1 MGDLMSDAFTVYVRN
16 EESVLLMQRAD
27 GVADFPGAWDG
38 IYGIG
43 DPEDLDAVVARIT
56 EVTGIEAENL
66 QFVRSGDARGL
77 AFGNRLNDI
86 TPLLFVS
93 SVTEVDVRG
102 LYKSFEWVDPGNIGT
117 KEYST
122 PQLSDMYGDVASYLY
137 ILKTSIGQEQNV
149 AREIQARLSGTG
161 SLREIQDEIY
171 GVLSPHFMRG
181 YIFVEASA
189 LHHVEKLIGR
199 VGVSTTPMKNCRKVL
214 DGESPL
220 GDVLPYLEPKA
231 ATTGIEEGSI
241 VEIHGG
247 AFRGQAARVTRV
259 TESKEEVT
267 VELFEAAVP
276 VALTV
281 RADQVRVT
289 QRVE

>member
-1 MGDLMSDAFTVYVRN
+1 MSDAFTVYVRN
-16 EESVLLMQRAD
+16 GERVLLMQRAD

-38 IYGIG
+38 IYGVG
-43 DPEDLDAVVARIT
+43 DPEDLDAVTARIT
-56 EVTGIEAENL
+56 EVTGIDAENL
-66 QFVRSGDARGL
+66 EYVRS
-77 AFGNRLNDI
+77 
-86 TPLLFVS
+86 
-93 SVTEVDVRG
+93 
-102 LYKSFEWVDPGNIGT
+102 LYKGFEWVDPGEIQN
-117 KEYST
+117 KKYAT
-122 PQLSDMYGDVASYLY
+122 PQLREMYGDVASYLY

-161 SLREIQDEIY
+161 SLRDIQHEVF

-214 DGESPL
+214 GGESPL

-231 ATTGIEEGSI
+231 ATAGIEEGCI

>member
-1 MGDLMSDAFTVYVRN
+1 MSDAFTVYVRN

-43 DPEDLDAVVARIT
+43 DPGDIDAVVARIT
-56 EVTGIEAENL
+56 EVTGIEGENL

-77 AFGNRLNDI
+77 AFGNRLNDV
-86 TPLLFVS
+86 TPMLFVS
-93 SVTEVDVRG
+93 SVKEVDARG
-102 LYKSFEWVDPGNIGT
+102 LYKSFEWIDPGTIGT

-149 AREIQARLSGTG
+149 AKEIQARLSGTG
-161 SLREIQDEIY
+161 SLRDIQDEIF

-231 ATTGIEEGSI
+231 ATSGIEEGSI

>member
-1 MGDLMSDAFTVYVRN
+1 MSDVFTVYIRN
-16 EESVLLMQRAD
+16 GESVLLMQRGD
-27 GVADFPGAWDG
+27 GAPDFPGAWDG

-43 DPEDLDAVVARIT
+43 DPEDIDAVVARIT
-56 EVTGIEAENL
+56 EVTGIEADNL
-66 QFVRSGDARGL
+66 QFVRSGGARGL
-77 AFGNRLNDI
+77 AYENRLNEV

-93 SVTEVDVRG
+93 SVEEVDARG
-102 LYKSFEWVDPGNIGT
+102 LYKGHEWVDPGTIQER
-117 KEYST
+117 EYST
-122 PQLSDMYGDVASYLY
+122 PQLRDMYGDVSSYLY

-149 AREIQARLSGTG
+149 AREIQARLSGSG
-161 SLREIQDEIY
+161 SLKEIQGEVF

-214 DGESPL
+214 GGESPL

-231 ATTGIEEGSI
+231 ATAGIEEGSI

>member
-1 MGDLMSDAFTVYVRN
+1 MSDAFTVYIRN
-16 EESVLLMQRAD
+16 GERVLLMQRAD

-43 DPEDLDAVVARIT
+43 DPENLDTVVARIT
-56 EVTGIEAENL
+56 EVTGIEADNL
-66 QFVRSGDARGL
+66 QYVRSGGARGLAYENRLNEVTPLLFISSVEEVDARGL
-77 AFGNRLNDI
+77 
-86 TPLLFVS
+86 
-93 SVTEVDVRG
+93 
-102 LYKSFEWVDPGNIGT
+102 YKGYEWIDPGTIQERDYT
-117 KEYST
+117 T
-122 PQLSDMYGDVASYLY
+122 PQLRDMYGDVASYLY

-149 AREIQARLSGTG
+149 AREVRARLSGTG
-161 SLREIQDEIY
+161 SLKEIQDEIF

-214 DGESPL
+214 GGESPL

-231 ATTGIEEGSI
+231 ATAGIEEGSI

>member
-1 MGDLMSDAFTVYVRN
+1 MSDAFTVYLRN
-16 EESVLLMQRAD
+16 AESVLLMQRAD
-27 GVADFPGAWDG
+27 GVADLPGAWDG

-66 QFVRSGDARGL
+66 QYVRSGGARGL
-77 AFGNRLNDI
+77 AYENRLEEV
-86 TPLLFVS
+86 TPMLFVS
-93 SVTEVDVRG
+93 SVEEVDVRG
-102 LYKSFEWVDPGNIGT
+102 LYKSYEWVDPGTIQER
-117 KEYST
+117 EYST
-122 PQLSDMYGDVASYLY
+122 PQLREMYGDVSSYLY

-161 SLREIQDEIY
+161 TLKDIQDEIF

-231 ATTGIEEGSI
+231 ATAGIEEGSI

>member
-1 MGDLMSDAFTVYVRN
+1 MSDTFTVYIRN
-16 EESVLLMQRAD
+16 GERVLLMQRAD

-43 DPEDLDAVVARIT
+43 DPENLDTVVARIT
-56 EVTGIEAENL
+56 EVTGIEADNL
-66 QFVRSGDARGL
+66 QYVRSGGARGLAYENRLNEVTPLLFISSVEDVDARGL
-77 AFGNRLNDI
+77 
-86 TPLLFVS
+86 
-93 SVTEVDVRG
+93 
-102 LYKSFEWVDPGNIGT
+102 YKGYEWIDPGTIQER
-117 KEYST
+117 EYST
-122 PQLSDMYGDVASYLY
+122 PQLRDMYGDVASYLY

-149 AREIQARLSGTG
+149 ANEVRARLSGTG
-161 SLREIQDEIY
+161 SLEDIQDEIF

-214 DGESPL
+214 GGESPL

-231 ATTGIEEGSI
+231 ATAGIEEGSI

>member
-1 MGDLMSDAFTVYVRN
+1 MSDAFTVYLRN
-16 EESVLLMQRAD
+16 AESVLLMQRAD
-27 GVADFPGAWDG
+27 GVADLPGAWDG

-56 EVTGIEAENL
+56 EVTGIEAESL
-66 QFVRSGDARGL
+66 QYVRSGGARGL
-77 AFGNRLNDI
+77 AYENRLEEV
-86 TPLLFVS
+86 TPILFVS
-93 SVTEVDVRG
+93 SVEEVDVRG
-102 LYKSFEWVDPGNIGT
+102 LYKSYEWVDPGTIQER
-117 KEYST
+117 EYST
-122 PQLSDMYGDVASYLY
+122 PQLREMYGDVSSYLY

-161 SLREIQDEIY
+161 TLKDIQDEIF

-231 ATTGIEEGSI
+231 ATAGIEEGSI

>member
-1 MGDLMSDAFTVYVRN
+1 MSEAFTVYLRN
-16 EESVLLMQRAD
+16 EEKVLLMQRAD
-27 GVADFPGAWDG
+27 GISDFPGAWDG
-38 IYGIG
+38 IYGYG
-43 DPEDLDAVVARIT
+43 DPDDDDAVKARIVEST
-56 EVTGIEAENL
+56 GIPVEKLVRVRQGPSRGIAMGNSLLEVTPILYLAESNE
-66 QFVRSGDARGL
+66 V
-77 AFGNRLNDI
+77 
-86 TPLLFVS
+86 TPK
-93 SVTEVDVRG
+93 T
-102 LYKSFEWVDPGNIGT
+102 LYKNSEWVDPGMIGK

-122 PQLSDMYGDVASYLY
+122 PSLRDMYGDVASFLY

-149 AREIQARLSGTG
+149 AREIQARLSGSG
-161 SLREIQDEIY
+161 SLMDIKDEIY
-171 GVLSPHFMRG
+171 GVLSPNYMKG

-189 LHHVEKLIGR
+189 FHHVEKLIGR
-199 VGVSTTPMKNCRKVL
+199 AGVSTTPIKNCRKVL

-220 GDVLPYLEPKA
+220 EDVLPYLEPKA
-231 ATTGIEEGSI
+231 ATSGIEEGCI

-247 AFRGQAARVTRV
+247 AFRGQSARVIRV

>member
-1 MGDLMSDAFTVYVRN
+1 MSDAFTVFVRH
-16 EESVLLMQRAD
+16 EEKVLLMQRAD
-27 GVADFPGAWDG
+27 EVADLPGAWDG
-38 IYGIG
+38 VYGYG
-43 DPEDLDAVVARIT
+43 DHNNLDTVISRIVEST
-56 EVTGIEAENL
+56 GIPADKLQHVRTGESRGIAMGNTLLEVTPI
-66 QFVRSGDARGL
+66 
-77 AFGNRLNDI
+77 
-86 TPLLFVS
+86 LFVS
-93 SVTEVDVRG
+93 ESNVVTPKT
-102 LYKSFEWVDPGNIGT
+102 LYKNPEWVDPGMIGK

-122 PQLSDMYGDVASYLY
+122 PSLRDMYGDVASFLY
-137 ILKTSIGQEQNV
+137 ILKNKYWSRAECCKGNTSF
-149 AREIQARLSGTG
+149 RLSGSG
-161 SLREIQDEIY
+161 SLMDIQDEIY
-171 GVLSPHFMRG
+171 GVLSPNYMKG

-189 LHHVEKLIGR
+189 FHHVEKLIGR
-199 VGVSTTPMKNCRKVL
+199 AGVSTTPIKNCRKVL

-220 GDVLPYLEPKA
+220 EDVLPYLEPKA
-231 ATTGIEEGSI
+231 ATTGIEEGCI

-247 AFRGQAARVTRV
+247 AFRGQSARVIRV